1 MKWNKEKSRGK
12 GVAEKKAGFRNQKKL
27 KPVTGSEIT

>member
-12 GVAEKKAGFRNQKKL
+12 GVAEKQAGFRNQKKL